1 MKART
6 KKSALVLGIIVI
18 PALLGAFYLFSENPS
33 GIITQDTEFTN
44 DDSSYEK
51 DFVFA
56 FYSEIAKDSP
66 ESNLFLSPFSIS
78 TAFSMAYE
86 GAAGNTA
93 SEMQQVFGFISDDQ
107 KRRESISD
115 TLARLDSKNDLYKL
129 QIANALWVKDGY
141 QIKQDYLDT
150 AIKYY
155 DSTVDN
161 VDFVTNDGVNKINRW
176 TSEKTQGKIKDVL
189 APDSTDELTR
199 MVITNA
205 IYFKGK
211 WGNQFNP
218 GNTSDKLFWLDK
230 DKSVTVPMMKSP
242 ADMFN
247 YYETKDLQ
255 AIKMYYVGGDISMIV
270 LLPKDK
276 NGLGSLEDSLNMQKL
291 DFIRD
296 MMTMQPLTIQM
307 PKFEFETEY
316 KLVDSLENLGIHD
329 AFDENNADFQ
339 GMTDEQVYLD
349 QAIHKAFVN
358 VNEEGTEAAAI
369 TALVVRAQSGP
380 PEPRHEFVAYHPFV
394 FIIQENNTGEI
405 LFIGRLANPLI

>member
-1 MKART
+1 MKTR
-6 KKSALVLGIIVI
+6 LLIIIGIIVI
-18 PALLGAFYLFSENPS
+18 PTLLGAFYLFSETPS
-33 GIITQDTEFTN
+33 EIITQDTEFTN
-44 DDSSYEK
+44 DDSSDEK

-66 ESNLFLSPFSIS
+66 ESNLFLSPFGIS

-86 GAAGNTA
+86 GSAGNTA

-107 KRRESISD
+107 KRREAISD
-115 TLARLDSKNDLYKL
+115 TLAKLDSKNDKYKL
-129 QIANALWVKDGY
+129 QIANALWVNEDST
-141 QIKQDYLDT
+141 IKQDYLDT
-150 AIKYY
+150 ATTYY

-218 GNTSDKLFWLDK
+218 GNTSDELFWLDK

-242 ADMFN
+242 ADMFD

-255 AIKMYYVGGDISMIV
+255 AIKMYYVGGDISMIM

-291 DFIRD
+291 DSIRD

-316 KLVDSLENLGIHD
+316 NLVNSLKNLGVHD

-339 GMTDEQVYLD
+339 GMTDEQVYLA

-369 TALVVRAQSGP
+369 TALVMRLTSGP
-380 PEPRHEFVAYHPFV
+380 PEPRHEFVADHPFV

-405 LFIGRLANPLI
+405 LFIGRLANPLG

>member
-18 PALLGAFYLFSENPS
+18 PVLLGAFYLFSETPY

-44 DDSSYEK
+44 DNSSDEK
-51 DFVFA
+51 GFVFA
-56 FYSEIAKDSP
+56 FYSEIAKASP
-66 ESNLFLSPFSIS
+66 ESNLFLSPFGIS

-115 TLARLDSKNDLYKL
+115 TLAKLDSKNDMYKL
-129 QIANALWVKDGY
+129 QIANALWVNEDST
-141 QIKQDYLDT
+141 IKQEYLDT
-150 AIKYY
+150 ATTYY

-161 VDFVTNDGVNKINRW
+161 VDFVTDDGVNKINRW

-189 APDSTDELTR
+189 APGSTDELTR

-211 WGNQFNP
+211 WGQQFNP
-218 GNTSDKLFWLDK
+218 GNTSDELFWLDK
-230 DKSVTVPMMKSP
+230 DKSVTVQMMKSP
-242 ADMFN
+242 ADMFD

-276 NGLGSLEDSLNMQKL
+276 NGLDSLEDSLNMQKL
-291 DFIRD
+291 DSIRD

-369 TALVVRAQSGP
+369 TALVVRATSGP
-380 PEPRHEFVAYHPFV
+380 PEPRYEFVADHPFV

-405 LFIGRLANPLI
+405 LFIGRLANPLV

>member
-1 MKART
+1 MKSRT
-6 KKSALVLGIIVI
+6 KLSALIFVIIVI
-18 PALLGAFYLFSENPS
+18 PILLGAFYLISETPS
-33 GIITQDTEFTN
+33 GIIIQDAEFTN
-44 DDSSYEK
+44 GDSSDEK

-66 ESNLFLSPFSIS
+66 ESNLFFSPFSIF

-86 GAAGNTA
+86 GSTGNTA
-93 SEMQQVFGFISDDQ
+93 SEIQQVFGFIPDDQ
-107 KRRESISD
+107 NRRKSISD
-115 TLARLDSKNDLYKL
+115 TLARLDSKDDLYKL
-129 QIANALWVKDGY
+129 QIANALWVNEDST
-141 QIKQDYLDT
+141 IKQDYLDT
-150 AIKYY
+150 ATTYY
-155 DSTVDN
+155 ESTVDN
-161 VDFVTNDGVNKINRW
+161 VNFVTDDGVNMINRW

-189 APDSTDELTR
+189 APGSTDELTR

-211 WGNQFNP
+211 WGLQFDQR
-218 GNTSDKLFWLDK
+218 NTSEELFWLDK
-230 DKSVTVPMMKSP
+230 DKSITIPMMKSP

-255 AIKMYYVGGDISMIV
+255 AIEMYYVGGDISMIV

-276 NGLGSLEDSLNMQKL
+276 NGIGSLEDSLNVQTL
-291 DFIRD
+291 NYIRD
-296 MMTMQPLTIQM
+296 SMTREPLTIQM

-316 KLVDSLENLGIHD
+316 NLVDSLENLGIRD
-329 AFDENNADFQ
+329 AFDEIDADFQ

-380 PEPRHEFVAYHPFV
+380 PEPKHEFIADHPFV
-394 FIIQENNTGEI
+394 FIIQEKNTDEI
-405 LFIGRLANPLI
+405 LFIGRLANPLV

>member
-1 MKART
+1 M
-6 KKSALVLGIIVI
+6 VLGIIVI
-18 PALLGAFYLFSENPS
+18 PALLGAFYLFSETSS
-33 GIITQDTEFTN
+33 GIITQDTEFAN
-44 DDSSYEK
+44 DDSSDEK

-66 ESNLFLSPFSIS
+66 ESNLFLSPFGIS

-107 KRRESISD
+107 KRREAISD
-115 TLARLDSKNDLYKL
+115 TLAKLDSKNDLYKL

-150 AIKYY
+150 ATTYY

-242 ADMFN
+242 ADMFD

-296 MMTMQPLTIQM
+296 MMTREPLTIQM

-329 AFDENNADFQ
+329 AFDKNNADFQ

-380 PEPRHEFVAYHPFV
+380 PEPRHEFVADHPFV

-405 LFIGRLANPLI
+405 LFIGRLANPLV

>member
-1 MKART
+1 M
-6 KKSALVLGIIVI
+6 VLGIIVI
-18 PALLGAFYLFSENPS
+18 PALLGAFYLFSETSS
-33 GIITQDTEFTN
+33 GIITQDTEFAN
-44 DDSSYEK
+44 DDSSDEK

-66 ESNLFLSPFSIS
+66 ESNLFFSPFGIS

-107 KRRESISD
+107 KRREAISD
-115 TLARLDSKNDLYKL
+115 TLAKLDSKNDMYKL
-129 QIANALWVKDGY
+129 QIANALWIKDGY

-150 AIKYY
+150 ATTYY

-242 ADMFN
+242 ADMFY

-296 MMTMQPLTIQM
+296 MMTREPLTIQM

-329 AFDENNADFQ
+329 AFDKNNADFQ

-380 PEPRHEFVAYHPFV
+380 PEPRHEFVADHPFV

-405 LFIGRLANPLI
+405 LFIGRLANPLG

>member
-1 MKART
+1 M
-6 KKSALVLGIIVI
+6 VLGIIVI
-18 PALLGAFYLFSENPS
+18 PALLGAFYLFSETSS
-33 GIITQDTEFTN
+33 GIITQDTEFAN
-44 DDSSYEK
+44 DDSSDEK

-66 ESNLFLSPFSIS
+66 ESNLFLSPFGIS

-107 KRRESISD
+107 KRREAISD
-115 TLARLDSKNDLYKL
+115 TLAKLDSKNDMYKL

-150 AIKYY
+150 ATTYY

-242 ADMFN
+242 ADMFD

-296 MMTMQPLTIQM
+296 MMTREPLTIQM

-329 AFDENNADFQ
+329 AFDKNNADFQ

-380 PEPRHEFVAYHPFV
+380 PEPRHEFVADHPFV

-405 LFIGRLANPLI
+405 LFIGRLANPLV